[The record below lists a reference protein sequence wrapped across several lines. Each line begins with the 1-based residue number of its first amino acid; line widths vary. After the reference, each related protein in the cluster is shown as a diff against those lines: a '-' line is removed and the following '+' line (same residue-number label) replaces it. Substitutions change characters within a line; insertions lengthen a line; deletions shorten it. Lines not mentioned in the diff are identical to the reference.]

1 MEQSSVEKVICV
13 DESGQEKELIPCM
26 VISCNGDDF
35 SVDVVGMKPVDMV
48 RSTIGLVEALRKLG
62 LGEALDQM
70 TEYFYGDQK
79 ECVADEGLS
88 CNLND

>member
-13 DESGQEKELIPCM
+13 DESGQEKELNPCM

-70 TEYFYGDQK
+70 KEYFYGDQG
-79 ECVADEGLS
+79 ECVADE
-88 CNLND
+88 